1 MTVDYN
7 KFQGMPSRTHNIFL
21 DWDKNATQDASKM
34 QNRSNLI
41 KDLNKKSIMK
51 KVNFKGSN
59 ISNNIDKIQNKSSFD
74 KIKDLINNDTQR
86 SQRSQRSGELTST
99 NYGHFLVKML
109 EKSKYDNILREKLK
123 SLLKAYEIIG
133 DFLKFNNET
142 LTNMLKQSDRDG
154 DGDLDK

>member
-21 DWDKNATQDASKM
+21 DWDKNATQDASMMKNRGKM
-34 QNRSNLI
+34 V

-59 ISNNIDKIQNKSSFD
+59 ISNIDKIQNKSSFD
-74 KIKDLINNDTQR
+74 KIKDLINNDTQKSQR

-99 NYGHFLVKML
+99 N
-109 EKSKYDNILREKLK
+109 
-123 SLLKAYEIIG
+123 
-133 DFLKFNNET
+133 
-142 LTNMLKQSDRDG
+142 
-154 DGDLDK
+154 

>member
-1 MTVDYN
+1 
-7 KFQGMPSRTHNIFL
+7 MPSRTHNIFL

-34 QNRSNLI
+34 LNRSNLI

-59 ISNNIDKIQNKSSFD
+59 ISNIDKIQNKSSFD
-74 KIKDLINNDTQR
+74 KIKDLINNDT
-86 SQRSQRSGELTST
+86 QRSGELTST

-133 DFLKFNNET
+133 DFFKFNNET